1 MYVRYTHSSV
11 VKFENFEPAFFEGNR
26 NLNKPQPNSPYR
38 IFFLFL
44 FNIGLVAHDKPC
56 YWGDKNQ
63 GWCEDCWTRIPLQRW
78 FNFQTLVP
86 PPLSHVQEGAGRTI
100 HGTLLLPKLLAGK
113 VRAVWV
119 RIPEVTKIP
128 FNSDLCV
135 HDVE

>member
-38 IFFLFL
+38 IFFYSFSILDF
-44 FNIGLVAHDKPC
+44 VAHDKPC

-78 FNFQTLVP
+78 FNFQTVVP
-86 PPLSHVQEGAGRTI
+86 PPLSHVHCTSRCWENYTWHSPVTQASGRQ
-100 HGTLLLPKLLAGK
+100 GQGGLGSNPGGDK
-113 VRAVWV
+113 
-119 RIPEVTKIP
+119 
-128 FNSDLCV
+128 NSI
-135 HDVE
+135 